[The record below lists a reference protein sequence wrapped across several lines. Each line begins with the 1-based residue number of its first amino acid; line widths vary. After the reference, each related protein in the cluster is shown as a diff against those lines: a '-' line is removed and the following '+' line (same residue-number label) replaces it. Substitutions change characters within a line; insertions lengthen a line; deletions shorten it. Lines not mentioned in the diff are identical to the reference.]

1 MKPWVVI
8 CALLLVACSAK
19 DPASQPIPQAQA
31 SAESPPSKSAPEAP
45 APAPEKQDGTAKD
58 TSASDAYHTDELATR
73 AGYPPGSGA
82 LVEVPEQDRQ
92 SMVNAAMAF
101 FAAARAE
108 DKDAMRDVST
118 QLFTTNLI
126 DNLDQYRERF
136 FRGLNPSLESAPT
149 GATPGEVRM
158 PAEGHFEIE
167 VRFGDGTNRRMMMA
181 VESGHWRV
189 NRL

>member
-1 MKPWVVI
+1 MQPWVVI
-8 CALLLVACSAK
+8 FALLLVACSAK
-19 DPASQPIPQAQA
+19 DPASQSSLEAQA
-31 SAESPPSKSAPEAP
+31 SAESPSSEPIPEPAAP
-45 APAPEKQDGTAKD
+45 AQEKREDTAKD
-58 TSASDAYHTDELATR
+58 TSASDAYHTADLATR

-82 LVEVPEQDRQ
+82 LVEVPERDRQ
-92 SMVNAAMAF
+92 AMVNAAMAF

-126 DNLDQYRERF
+126 DNLDRYRDRF

-167 VRFGDGTNRRMMMA
+167 VKFGDGTNRRMMMA

>member
-1 MKPWVVI
+1 MKSWVVI
-8 CALLLVACSAK
+8 CALLLAACSAK
-19 DPASQPIPQAQA
+19 EPASQPSPEAQ
-31 SAESPPSKSAPEAP
+31 SSPEPPSAKAATETP
-45 APAPEKQDGTAKD
+45 APTPEKQEGTAKD
-58 TSASDAYHTDELATR
+58 TSASEAYHTDELATR
-73 AGYPPGSGA
+73 AGFPPGSGA
-82 LVEVPEQDRQ
+82 LVEVPERDRQ
-92 SMVNAAMAF
+92 AMVNAAMAF
-101 FAAARAE
+101 FVAARAE

-126 DNLDQYRERF
+126 DNLDRYRDRF

-181 VESGHWRV
+181 VESGHWRG